1 MEEESTQDRG
11 EPCAPRLGDFNPS
24 TGKVYYGN
32 GVWDYPPTTTS
43 TVAAGGGAGGC
54 SNASSAMACAGGAS
68 GGDGKVTVMG
78 FGNRVKPNAGK
89 SGQVYVH
96 GQGWMDPP
104 KVSPCAVTKEQV
116 GLGFLD
122 KPKIPPMTSYQFM
135 VPENVR
141 AYNGMLAIGNIRW
154 QLKMDP
160 IGEHKL
166 KHEGEMAQRWRAFIK
181 ELLIKYRDS
190 VTEYPDG
197 RFDVAIK
204 FTRVTG
210 EANESSMLVLQSGI
224 ENGYTRL
231 VEVRYKCPK
240 NSEIQQDRVAFY
252 FDPKEP
258 DVVRFDANFDGLL
271 GLTISSV
278 ADLDDSKYLLP
289 PSADTLKAYAGI
301 IAFING
307 KKPYK
312 ATVDDTGHLV
322 RVYDRDP
329 EPTSEQ
335 QPSNVMTLTEMVQQ
349 SGTSLAHDGR
359 DTRVMVDGKRH
370 RTLVVGPADQAE
382 SWSLFVQELREK
394 AKAWNCIDNEDVIT
408 YKWITDH
415 KVPQTLPYSV
425 LPMFFRDEQR
435 GRDPMMSIQYN
446 PSLSPVDDTQIS
458 HHTLWI
464 EFDRDGKDTLS
475 IESDF
480 LGLAVIE
487 FHVPLIQKAADEPV
501 KRADDAFDCHPN
513 LLVVR
518 RI

>member
-1 MEEESTQDRG
+1 MEESTQDRG
-11 EPCAPRLGDFNPS
+11 EPCAPRMGDFNPR

-32 GVWDYPPTTTS
+32 GVWDFPPPTTTS
-43 TVAAGGGAGGC
+43 VVCTLGDAGGAGTLG
-54 SNASSAMACAGGAS
+54 
-68 GGDGKVTVMG
+68 T
-78 FGNRVKPNAGK
+78 
-89 SGQVYVH
+89 SGQVMSTGADGR
-96 GQGWMDPP
+96 GQWVDPAKP
-104 KVSPCAVTKEQV
+104 SPHAVTKEQV
-116 GLGFLD
+116 GLGTLD

-135 VPENVR
+135 IPENVR
-141 AYNGMLAIGNIRW
+141 TYNGMLAIGNIRW

-181 ELLIKYRDS
+181 ELLNRYRDN

-197 RFDVAIK
+197 RFDVVIR

-210 EANESSMLVLQSGI
+210 EANESSMLVLHSGI
-224 ENGYTRL
+224 ESSYTRL
-231 VEVRYKCPK
+231 VVVNYKCPK
-240 NSEIQQDRVAFY
+240 NPTTEQDHVAFC

-289 PSADTLKAYAGI
+289 PSADMLKFYAGL
-301 IAFING
+301 AGVVKG

-312 ATVDDTGHLV
+312 ATIDDTGHLV
-322 RVYDRDP
+322 RTYNRDP
-329 EPTSEQ
+329 EPVSKQE
-335 QPSNVMTLTEMVQQ
+335 PSNVMTLTEIVQQ

-370 RTLVVGPADQAE
+370 RTLVVGPALTGQADQAE
-382 SWSLFVQELREK
+382 SWSLFVQALREK
-394 AKAWNCIDNEDVIT
+394 ARAWNCIDNEDVIT

-415 KVPQTLPYSV
+415 KVPQTRPYSV
-425 LPMFFRDEQR
+425 LQMFFRDEQR
-435 GRDPMMSIQYN
+435 GRDPMMNIQYN

-487 FHVPLIQKAADEPV
+487 FHVPLIQKAAEEPV
-501 KRADDAFDCHPN
+501 KCADDAFDCHPN